1 MLGVLSYLVFFL
13 SVVLVFAIAALGLN
27 LQWGFTGLFNA
38 GVVGFY
44 AVGGY
49 TMAILTGP
57 DRPELVGGFG
67 LPFVVGLAGAMAVS
81 ALAALLVGVATL
93 RLREDYLAIATFG
106 IAVAIQLVALNLEPL
121 TGGNLGLA
129 AIPRPLAGAFAS
141 PLGAN
146 AFYLVVV
153 GVTCGLVYWALERIV
168 RSPWGRVLKAIRE
181 DELAAA
187 TVGKDA
193 RLFRLQA
200 LVLGSAVI
208 GLAGALYVGFVG
220 YVGPF
225 DFLPIVTFQVWTM
238 LIVGGERQQP
248 RRGGRG
254 AARLGAVERERHPRL
269 PLGPVRVPDPGR
281 RGPGRADRPGPH
293 PHPALPAP
301 RADRRGAPRLAVPGG
316 LDQTR
321 RASAGC
327 RRPSRQGILASTTA
341 ARGSLRPAGP
351 RET

>member
-1 MLGVLSYLVFFL
+1 MLGVLSYLVFFW

-57 DRPELVGGFG
+57 DRPEMVGGFG

-81 ALAALLVGVATL
+81 ALAALLVGLATI

-121 TGGNLGLA
+121 TGGNLGLT
-129 AIPRPLAGAFAS
+129 AIPRPLASAFAS

-146 AFYLVVV
+146 AFYLAVV
-153 GVTCGLVYWALERIV
+153 GITCGLVYWALERIV

-238 LIVGGERQQP
+238 LIVGGS
-248 RRGGRG
+248 GNNRG
-254 AARLGAVERERHPRL
+254 AVAGALLVW
-269 PLGPVRVPDPGR
+269 
-281 RGPGRADRPGPH
+281 
-293 PHPALPAP
+293 
-301 RADRRGAPRLAVPGG
+301 G
-316 LDQTR
+316 LWS
-321 RASAGC
+321 AS
-327 RRPSRQGILASTTA
+327 GILVSRWVPSELQTQGGAIQVVLIGLVLILTLLFRP
-341 ARGSLRPAGP
+341 RGLIGEEP
-351 RET
+351 RVSRYLED